1 MMVDD
6 LTSPYPPSP
15 RASALG
21 PDPLL
26 HQAGRDTSTSQAGGW
41 FNVGS
46 YTRYFD
52 IDTDQV
58 MERLTSAINP
68 MQSDFLT
75 LIEHRPDLYGKKWHV
90 LSISSPSPLTLLS
103 PLPGPFWI
111 PTTVIFL
118 LFVTSSL
125 AGSMAA
131 FLSGK
136 TWSYDVT
143 LLSLALSTIY
153 TYMTL
158 LPLGVWGAAKY
169 LGTPVS
175 LVQLVSIYGYG
186 QIAWVP
192 VSLLCITPD
201 DGIRWILV
209 LLGLIFSGLFLV
221 RTLRI
226 LLAPG
231 PSAAATR
238 ILPLCVLG
246 AQALLALLLKT
257 QFFSYAV
264 EWPSLDK
271 VISSP
276 GPSSTISSPLATP
289 TE

>member
-1 MMVDD
+1 MVDD

-75 LIEHRPDLYGKKWHV
+75 LIEHRPDLY
-90 LSISSPSPLTLLS
+90 
-103 PLPGPFWI
+103 GPFWI